1 MYVKIW
7 MKLSS
12 QWCENG
18 LHFFKFMEDICGCQI
33 FSKDLLAF
41 PPLFSFFEEALD
53 DDVHNLKKLLIMLGD
68 IYMVVECF
76 AQMKFYFFHPP
87 FHPP

>member
-1 MYVKIW
+1 M
-7 MKLSS
+7 
-12 QWCENG
+12 G
-18 LHFFKFMEDICGCQI
+18 LNF

-68 IYMVVECF
+68 IYMVFECF
-76 AQMKFYFFHPP
+76 AQMQFYLFHPP
-87 FHPP
+87 HPNGLLTQNILSRILGVFQVQCILECLQTC

>member
-1 MYVKIW
+1 MGVK
-7 MKLSS
+7 
-12 QWCENG
+12 
-18 LHFFKFMEDICGCQI
+18 F

-68 IYMVVECF
+68 IYMVFECF
-76 AQMKFYFFHPP
+76 AQMQFYFFHLPP
-87 FHPP
+87 PNRLLTQNILSIILGVFQVQCFLECLQTR